1 MQKTSYPG
9 YLAETEIAAW
19 GCYFGLC
26 FILPFW
32 ILIPLAGFMVLSFS
46 VAYIAMR
53 LDPDE
58 IVFREYERHFEPD
71 YRKARQVSKP
81 SRPWGDM
88 ESVKPKPSPMQIPQ
102 TGGRIVDEAAGTVE
116 WDVNKN

>member
-1 MQKTSYPG
+1 MQKKPYPG

-19 GCYFGLC
+19 GCFFGLC

-46 VAYIAMR
+46 VAYIAMQ

-58 IVFREYERHFEPD
+58 IVFREYEKHFEPN
-71 YRKARQVSKP
+71 YRDPKQVNKP

-88 ESVKPKPSPMQIPQ
+88 EPVKPKPSPMQIPQ

-116 WDVNKN
+116 WDVPKI